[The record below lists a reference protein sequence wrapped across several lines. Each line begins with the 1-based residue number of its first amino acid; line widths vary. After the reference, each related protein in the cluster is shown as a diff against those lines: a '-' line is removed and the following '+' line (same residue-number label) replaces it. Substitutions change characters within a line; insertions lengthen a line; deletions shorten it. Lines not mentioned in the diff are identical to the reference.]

1 MMKKILILIVLLFF
15 TAGCLADVQNEESQ
29 SSETEVLSSEPDGKN
44 SETPVSTA
52 NEISTEVDDSVLP
65 TKESSD
71 SNEAITLTE
80 GNEMPIFL
88 EITQT
93 TILSTGSSQVPNIGV
108 GPAVY
113 IYQSDN
119 RVLYLQSSIEVDPG
133 TQLLIGQNDIL
144 QTPDMTYERKGIL
157 QYPTETF
164 TLMQVAGYEPDTGT
178 LTLVYGGETFSLSP
192 GESWTDKQVAEGG
205 TPTLIT
211 TVTNYGRL
219 NGIETLTTDGSPR

>member
-1 MMKKILILIVLLFF
+1 
-15 TAGCLADVQNEESQ
+15 
-29 SSETEVLSSEPDGKN
+29 
-44 SETPVSTA
+44 
-52 NEISTEVDDSVLP
+52 
-65 TKESSD
+65 
-71 SNEAITLTE
+71 
-80 GNEMPIFL
+80 MPIFL

-93 TILSTGSSQVPNIGV
+93 TILSTGSSQVPTIGV

-219 NGIETLTTDGSPR
+219 NGIEVLAIDGSPR